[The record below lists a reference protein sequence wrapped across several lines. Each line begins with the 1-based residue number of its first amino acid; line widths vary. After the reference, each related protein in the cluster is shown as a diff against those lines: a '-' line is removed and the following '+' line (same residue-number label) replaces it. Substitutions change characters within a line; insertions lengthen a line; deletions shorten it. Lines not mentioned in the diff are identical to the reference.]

1 VGTGTAWATT
11 SELLE
16 QTQRH
21 GLDHPHLHGGVT
33 VLIDD
38 VFLFPDLGADHSISA
53 GVFFMK
59 PRSRGTV
66 RLTARDPEAPLAI
79 DHGFLTA
86 DGDTDA
92 VVAGLERMRE
102 LVDDPPLAR
111 YAGVEERPGDLD
123 LDAYVRETAG
133 ASSILLE

>member
-38 VFLFPDLGADHSISA
+38 VFLFPDLGADYSISA

-59 PRSRGTV
+59 PRSRGAV

-79 DHGFLTA
+79 NHGFLTDESDA
-86 DGDTDA
+86 DA
-92 VVAGLERMRE
+92 VVGGLERMRE
-102 LVDDPPLAR
+102 LVRQPSLAR
-111 YAGVEERPGDLD
+111 YAGTEERPG
-123 LDAYVRETAG
+123 
-133 ASSILLE
+133 